1 MVHRVDARS
10 REYPRRAAA
19 TMPLEPVEVE
29 YCSLCTVPLEYCENV
44 GCKRVKLEKQM
55 EGVSVSGDDTTAEAK
70 PDGEAGDVA
79 DAGDKEKESGKVKD
93 SKKKKSKSKGIT
105 ITRTNRN
112 KKKHITVVAGFEHF
126 PEVDVKD
133 ASKKLGKKF
142 ACGASVT
149 KGATGKDEID
159 IQGDFSHDVAAFIT
173 ATWGVDADLIKLV
186 DKGK

>member
-1 MVHRVDARS
+1 MHRVHARS

>member
-1 MVHRVDARS
+1 MHRVDARS
-10 REYPRRAAA
+10 LEDPRLATA

-29 YCSLCTVPLEYCENV
+29 YCSLCTCPLEYCENA

-55 EGVSVSGDDTTAEAK
+55 EGVSVSGDAATEAK
-70 PDGEAGDVA
+70 PDALAGDAA
-79 DAGDKEKESGKVKD
+79 DAVGEEKGSGKDKD

>member
-1 MVHRVDARS
+1 VHRVDARS
-10 REYPRRAAA
+10 LEDPRPATA

-29 YCSLCTVPLEYCENV
+29 YCSLCTCPLEYCENA

-55 EGVSVSGDDTTAEAK
+55 EGVSVSGDAATEAK
-70 PDGEAGDVA
+70 PDAEAGDAA
-79 DAGDKEKESGKVKD
+79 DAGGEEKD
-93 SKKKKSKSKGIT
+93 
-105 ITRTNRN
+105 
-112 KKKHITVVAGFEHF
+112 

>member
-1 MVHRVDARS
+1 
-10 REYPRRAAA
+10 
-19 TMPLEPVEVE
+19 MPLEPVEVE
-29 YCSLCTVPLEYCENV
+29 YCSLCTCPLEYCENA
-44 GCKRVKLEKQM
+44 GCKRVKLEKEM
-55 EGVSVSGDDTTAEAK
+55 EGVSVSGDGEKPKEAAA
-70 PDGEAGDVA
+70 DGEAADGDD
-79 DAGDKEKESGKVKD
+79 DAKPKED
-93 SKKKKSKSKGIT
+93 KKKKSKAKGVT

-112 KKKHITVVAGFEHF
+112 KRKHITVVAGFEHF

-159 IQGDFSHDVAAFIT
+159 IQGDFSHEVAAFIT
-173 ATWGVDADLIKLV
+173 ANFGVDADLIKLV